1 MTFYISYINIINV
14 VLMVEI
20 TSNVRKWGS
29 SVGVIIPKDAAKKAN
44 IKSGDK
50 IRIVIN
56 PEKNPFD
63 ETFGALK
70 GRLKRPTEKI
80 LKEIDR
86 EGWDD

>member
-1 MTFYISYINIINV
+1 
-14 VLMVEI
+14 MVFLVEV
-20 TSNVRKWGS
+20 TSQVRKWGS
-29 SVGVIIPKDAAKKAN
+29 SVGVVIPKEAAKRAN

-56 PEKNPFD
+56 PEKNPFN

-70 GRLKRPTEKI
+70 GKLKRPTEKI

-86 EGWDD
+86 EGWDE